1 MSSAAVA
8 SASVVHPVAPVTG
21 WRRLA
26 RDVAA
31 VGGSTTVCHVLGAA
45 TSLLLRAALSPSQ
58 MGVWQGLKLLLGYAN
73 YANLGASKGAARE
86 LAVALGQG
94 DAERARQSLHLA
106 FTFNTL
112 TSLLYAAGLL
122 SAIWWLPLIRPDS
135 AAGSWTLGLAALAA
149 MVVLQRHLTF
159 QVTILRCRQAFA
171 TTARLAMIEGVL
183 TLTVAGTAAWLWQ
196 LPGLYAGTLLA
207 FVAALGYL
215 RYEGVERLRPRWHW
229 AEIRRLI
236 AIGAPIL
243 FGGVVAGLFQS
254 LDKLCILAFSTRPD
268 FDLGCYSGA
277 LLITAQ
283 IYGLANMLAIVLAP
297 RYAELFG
304 RAGCR
309 AAVAAFT
316 ARSSELVAAVSA
328 LAGGLGLVAAAPA
341 LAWLFPR
348 YEPGWAVA
356 VWLVPGIVALALAL
370 PLNHYLVAV
379 GHERRA
385 ATTLAVGAGL
395 AAIGNV
401 AALRGGM
408 GLAGVAAA
416 TSLAYGVYYLLTL
429 FLSIWPRLDFYQRR
443 RYAIAHAAICG
454 TTLGPAIVIALHP
467 SLGASRSGLCL
478 STFFCAS
485 AVAGLW
491 GLVLAAGWH
500 RGGWR
505 SAWRAEDA
513 R

>member
-1 MSSAAVA
+1 MSSVAVA
-8 SASVVHPVAPVTG
+8 PASIVDHVAPVTG

-26 RDVAA
+26 RDLAA
-31 VGGSTTVCHVLGAA
+31 VGGSTAVCHLLGVAN
-45 TSLLLRAALSPSQ
+45 SLLLRAVLSPSQ
-58 MGVWQGLKLLLGYAN
+58 MGVWQGLKLLLAYAN

-86 LAVALGQG
+86 LSIALGQG
-94 DAERARQSLHLA
+94 DIAGARQGLHLA

-122 SAIWWLPLIRPDS
+122 SAIWWLPLIQTD
-135 AAGSWTLGLAALAA
+135 AASSPWTLGLAALAV

-159 QVTILRCRQAFA
+159 QVTILRCRQSFN
-171 TTARLAMIEGVL
+171 TTARLAVVEGVL
-183 TLTVAGTAAWLWQ
+183 TLAVAGMAAWLWH
-196 LPGLYAGTLLA
+196 LPGLYAGTILA
-207 FVAALGYL
+207 FMAALAYL
-215 RYEGVERLRPRWHW
+215 RYEGVERLRPRWQW

-243 FGGVVAGLFQS
+243 LGGVVAGLFQS
-254 LDKLCILAFSTRPD
+254 LDKLCILAFSTQPD

-297 RYAELFG
+297 RYGELFG
-304 RAGCR
+304 RAGCP
-309 AAVAAFT
+309 AQVAALA
-316 ARSSELVAAVSA
+316 ARSSELVAAVAA
-328 LAGGLGLVAAAPA
+328 LAGGLGLVAAVPT

-370 PLNHYLVAV
+370 PLNHYLVAT

-385 ATTLAVGAGL
+385 ATTLLAGAML

-401 AALRGGM
+401 AALRNGM
-408 GLAGVAAA
+408 GLTGVAAA

-429 FLSIWPRLDFYQRR
+429 RVSLWPRLDGSQRR
-443 RYAIAHAAICG
+443 RYLVAHAAICG
-454 TTLGPAIVIALHP
+454 LTLAPAIVIAVHP
-467 SLGASRSGLCL
+467 SLTLSRAPMFV
-478 STFFCAS
+478 STFFSGTAI
-485 AVAGLW
+485 AGLW
-491 GLVLAAGWH
+491 GLIVAVGWH

-505 SAWRAEDA
+505 SAWRAEQP